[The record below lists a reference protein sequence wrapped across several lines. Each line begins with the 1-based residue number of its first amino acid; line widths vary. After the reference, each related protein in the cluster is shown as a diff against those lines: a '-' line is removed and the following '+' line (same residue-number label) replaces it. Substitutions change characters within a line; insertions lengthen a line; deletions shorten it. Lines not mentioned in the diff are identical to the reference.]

1 MIDRFLAGIQR
12 GIAGVI
18 GVLVLF
24 ALLVG
29 LVIWARDNPQA
40 LQVLVGKLVDAV
52 VSLVSWLCDLIV
64 RALDQAGE

>member
-1 MIDRFLAGIQR
+1 MIDRFLASVQR

-18 GVLVLF
+18 GILVLF

-29 LVIWARDNPQA
+29 LVIWAKNDPQA
-40 LQVLVGKLVDAV
+40 LQALVGKLVDAT